1 MRNGVSEAVHGD
13 GVVKSIR
20 RILVVDDDPVVL
32 RVLYDMVSSFGYGVE
47 AAQDGFEALAKIRL
61 DVDLVMLDLVMP
73 GLGGYEVIRRV
84 RREPDVGDI
93 PIVMVTSLGM
103 REERIRAIEAGANDF
118 ITKPVDITELKVR
131 LASLLKMKE
140 NQDLIK
146 RHQAELE
153 HKVDQRTKDLR
164 VALEEMARA
173 QRRTYEAHLDTIHR
187 LVVAAEYKDEDTAA
201 HIKRM
206 SQYSAIIA
214 KGFGLPPDEMDILLH
229 ASSMHD
235 VGKIGIPDSVLLK
248 PAKLDPPEW
257 EKMKEHTVIGSRI
270 LAGSN
275 SDLLQMGEIIALTHH
290 ERWDG
295 TGYPKGLKG
304 KEIPV
309 YGRICAVADV
319 FDALTSKRP
328 YKRQLENEEAYRIL
342 EEGRGTH
349 FDPRVL
355 DMFFGQLGL
364 ILESQKQD
372 SLMPAKREPAESDPR
387 GFGLSRALHPP
398 SGNSVP

>member
-13 GVVKSIR
+13 GVVKSNR

-173 QRRTYEAHLDTIHR
+173 QRRTYEAHL
-187 LVVAAEYKDEDTAA
+187 
-201 HIKRM
+201 
-206 SQYSAIIA
+206 
-214 KGFGLPPDEMDILLH
+214 
-229 ASSMHD
+229 
-235 VGKIGIPDSVLLK
+235 
-248 PAKLDPPEW
+248 
-257 EKMKEHTVIGSRI
+257 
-270 LAGSN
+270 
-275 SDLLQMGEIIALTHH
+275 
-290 ERWDG
+290 
-295 TGYPKGLKG
+295 
-304 KEIPV
+304 
-309 YGRICAVADV
+309 
-319 FDALTSKRP
+319 
-328 YKRQLENEEAYRIL
+328 
-342 EEGRGTH
+342 
-349 FDPRVL
+349 
-355 DMFFGQLGL
+355 
-364 ILESQKQD
+364 
-372 SLMPAKREPAESDPR
+372 
-387 GFGLSRALHPP
+387 
-398 SGNSVP
+398 